1 MHNNQARKTQA
12 LAAEFKERFIQKWN
26 AFDTKDEFWRPLF
39 TLHPST
45 KVEEVNVEQEE
56 MKFYGMSQS
65 SLAQANKKTYSKRV
79 TRYKHK
85 SFDLHFNVL
94 LEKTKNGWNEDI
106 EEQSLDLFDT
116 MRQHIDREASS
127 VFDNMFKEDTLTLG
141 RTNAPFSRTAYQ
153 EAVISLYEA
162 KDISAI
168 YVTLNPTALMI
179 SPKLQS
185 KVYEHISPED
195 FKNRN
200 VKVVINPTLKN
211 SASWFLITDAKN
223 GLKCFER
230 RAPEL
235 SVFVAGDQELF
246 LHDKPNPDFKPE
258 IIFKISARYSFG
270 YTDPNAVF
278 ASTGTGE
285 SK

>member
-1 MHNNQARKTQA
+1 MDNNQARKTQA

-45 KVEEVNVEQEE
+45 KSEEVNVEQEE
-56 MKFYGMSQS
+56 MKFYGMSQF

-85 SFDLHFNVL
+85 FFDLHFKVL
-94 LEKTKNGWNEDI
+94 LEKAKNGWSEEI

-116 MRQHIDREASS
+116 MRQQIDREASS
-127 VFDNMFKEDTLTLG
+127 VFDNMFKEDTLALG

-153 EAVISLYEA
+153 ETVISLYEA
-162 KDISAI
+162 KDISGI

-211 SASWFLITDAKN
+211 PASWFLITDAKK

-230 RAPEL
+230 KAPEL
-235 SVFVAGDQELF
+235 DVFAMTGDRNFITGEIDLSVQSAM
-246 LHDKPNPDFKPE
+246 
-258 IIFKISARYSFG
+258 IFKISARYSFG
-270 YTDPNAVF
+270 YTNPNAVF
-278 ASTGTGE
+278 ASNGTGE

>member
-1 MHNNQARKTQA
+1 MDNNQSTETQA

-45 KVEEVNVEQEE
+45 KAEEVDVEQD
-56 MKFYGMSQS
+56 YGMSQS
-65 SLAQANKKTYSKRV
+65 SLVQANKKTYRKRV

-85 SFDLHFNVL
+85 SFDLHFKVL
-94 LEKTKNGWNEDI
+94 LEKAKNGWNEDI
-106 EEQSLDLFDT
+106 EEQSLALFDT
-116 MRQHIDREASS
+116 MRQQIDREASS
-127 VFDNMFKEDTLTLG
+127 VFDNMFKEDTLALG

-153 EAVISLYEA
+153 ETVISLYEA
-162 KDISAI
+162 KDISGI

-211 SASWFLITDAKN
+211 PASWFLITDAKK

-230 RAPEL
+230 KAPEL
-235 SVFVAGDQELF
+235 DVFAMTGDRNFITGEIDLSVQSAM
-246 LHDKPNPDFKPE
+246 
-258 IIFKISARYSFG
+258 IFKISARYSFG
-270 YTDPNAVF
+270 YTNPNAVF
-278 ASTGTGE
+278 ASNGTGE

>member
-1 MHNNQARKTQA
+1 MDNNQSTETQA

-45 KVEEVNVEQEE
+45 KAEEVDVEQD
-56 MKFYGMSQS
+56 YGMSQS
-65 SLAQANKKTYSKRV
+65 SLVQANKKTYRKRV

-85 SFDLHFNVL
+85 SFDLHFKVL
-94 LEKTKNGWNEDI
+94 LEKAKNGWNEDI
-106 EEQSLDLFDT
+106 EEQSLALFDT
-116 MRQHIDREASS
+116 MRQQIDREASS
-127 VFDNMFKEDTLTLG
+127 VFDNMFKVDKLALG

-153 EAVISLYEA
+153 ETVISLYEA
-162 KDISAI
+162 KDISGI

-211 SASWFLITDAKN
+211 PASWFLITDAKK

-230 RAPEL
+230 KAPEL
-235 SVFVAGDQELF
+235 DVFAMTGDRNFITGEIDLSVQSAM
-246 LHDKPNPDFKPE
+246 
-258 IIFKISARYSFG
+258 IFKISARYSFG
-270 YTDPNAVF
+270 YTNPNAVF
-278 ASTGTGE
+278 ASNGTGE

>member
-1 MHNNQARKTQA
+1 MDNNQSTETQA

-45 KVEEVNVEQEE
+45 KAEEVDVEQD
-56 MKFYGMSQS
+56 YGMSQS
-65 SLAQANKKTYSKRV
+65 SLVQANKKTYRKRV

-85 SFDLHFNVL
+85 SFDLHFKVL
-94 LEKTKNGWNEDI
+94 LEKAKNGWNEDI
-106 EEQSLDLFDT
+106 EEQSLALFDT
-116 MRQHIDREASS
+116 MRQQIDKEASS
-127 VFDNMFKEDTLTLG
+127 VFDNMFKEDTLALG

-153 EAVISLYEA
+153 ETVISLYEA
-162 KDISAI
+162 KDISGI

-211 SASWFLITDAKN
+211 PASWFLITDAKK

-230 RAPEL
+230 KAPEL
-235 SVFVAGDQELF
+235 DVFAMTGDRNFITGEIDLSVQSAM
-246 LHDKPNPDFKPE
+246 
-258 IIFKISARYSFG
+258 IFKISARYSFG
-270 YTDPNAVF
+270 CTNPNAVF
-278 ASTGTGE
+278 ASIGTGE